1 MYEFELRA
9 KILDKDL
16 FLSNLLMIGCTL
28 DEAVLQED
36 LIYIHKSVSPVLRI
50 RKENSHNIL
59 TVKTLQENRNTAKEY
74 EVVFDDYE
82 NMKEILKQF
91 GFNEPIKLTKTRRT
105 TSFKGFSITFDS
117 IEELGYFVEVETLKK
132 DEINAGFIYD
142 EIKKILF
149 VLGIL
154 EDSITEK
161 KYYEMLM
168 DKRLQ

>member
-50 RKENSHNIL
+50 RKENSHNVL

-74 EVVFDDYE
+74 EC
-82 NMKEILKQF
+82 IH
-91 GFNEPIKLTKTRRT
+91 RT
-105 TSFKGFSITFDS
+105 SSSIC
-117 IEELGYFVEVETLKK
+117 
-132 DEINAGFIYD
+132 
-142 EIKKILF
+142 
-149 VLGIL
+149 
-154 EDSITEK
+154 TEF
-161 KYYEMLM
+161 
-168 DKRLQ
+168 